1 MGYQLGQEI
10 LPLEEPFS
18 HVVNYKY
25 RSKFCDWCIQAE
37 KGSEVK
43 LKKCTSCEEVYYC
56 NRDCQQKAYT
66 TYHRKE
72 CKKLKTIPS
81 FIASERRDV
90 LILMGRTITK
100 IQNGGDQVLWQY
112 GLWSFQMGDTKL
124 KSFLPKNQHTQRKLL
139 NSSF

>member
-25 RSKFCDWCIQAE
+25 RSKFCDWCIQAGE
-37 KGSEVK
+37 GSEVK
-43 LKKCTSCEEVYYC
+43 LKKCTRCEEVYYC

-66 TYHRKE
+66 TYHKKE

-81 FIASERRDV
+81 FIASGAKCLV
-90 LILMGRTITK
+90 SFFSHSLKTIEKYTSFCSVCIFFEGSVFEFLNDK
-100 IQNGGDQVLWQY
+100 IQNYVKK
-112 GLWSFQMGDTKL
+112 T
-124 KSFLPKNQHTQRKLL
+124 
-139 NSSF
+139 

>member
-1 MGYQLGQEI
+1 MGYELGQEI

-25 RSKFCDWCIQAE
+25 RSKFCDWCIQAGE
-37 KGSEVK
+37 GSEVK
-43 LKKCTSCEEVYYC
+43 LKKCTRCEEVYYC

-81 FIASERRDV
+81 FIAPERRDV

-100 IQNGGDQVLWQY
+100 IQNGGDQVWKY
-112 GLWSFQMGDTKL
+112 GLWSFQEGGTKFERL
-124 KSFLPKNQHTQRKLL
+124 LDKNRFTDLDVFLG
-139 NSSF
+139 

>member
-37 KGSEVK
+37 EGSEVK
-43 LKKCTSCEEVYYC
+43 LKKCTRCEEVYYC

-66 TYHRKE
+66 TYHKKE
-72 CKKLKTIPS
+72 CKKLQTIPS
-81 FIASERRDV
+81 FIAQERRDV

-100 IQNGGDQVLWQY
+100 IQNGGDQESV
-112 GLWSFQMGDTKL
+112 KL
-124 KSFLPKNQHTQRKLL
+124 PNGVERNVINMCHNDEL
-139 NSSF
+139 SSTMS